1 VRGEKLVDV
10 VLLEPSARL
19 EPPAADVDV
28 GKFAMTD
35 ELEQL
40 RLGDAQDRRG
50 FFRGVELA
58 RDRLAGRAFDHFARR
73 ADHRRRQLGG

>member
-1 VRGEKLVDV
+1 
-10 VLLEPSARL
+10 
-19 EPPAADVDV
+19 
-28 GKFAMTD
+28 MTD